1 MKATDFLKKQHTL
14 VKELFEQIEKA
25 SSREEKKQLFQ
36 SLATNLVGH
45 DAIERQLFY
54 PACEKAMGMTPELG
68 EALVE
73 HGVVEFSVYQAD
85 EALRGKNAEADEFD
99 YKCKV
104 LQEIVEHHVKE
115 EEDEFFPKVEKAL
128 SSEEL
133 EDLTDELEDLFADQ
147 LQKDFHVGLYAN
159 LQQVFAGVIKTSAP
173 EEESEE
179 DLDAS
184 AEMKAQTAAR
194 KGPLA
199 SERAPKKGT
208 RRSA

>member
-1 MKATDFLKKQHTL
+1 MKATDFLKQQHTT
-14 VKELFEQIEKA
+14 VRELFEQIEKA
-25 SSREEKKQLFQ
+25 GSREEKKALFQ

-45 DAIERQLFY
+45 DAIERQIFY
-54 PACEKAMGMTPELG
+54 PACEKVMGMSPDLG

-85 EALRGKNAEADEFD
+85 EALHGKNAPEDEFD

-115 EEDEFFPKVEKAL
+115 EEEEFFPKVEKAFD
-128 SSEEL
+128 SEQL

-159 LQQVFAGVIKTSAP
+159 LQQVFAGVVKTSAP
-173 EEESEE
+173 EEEDEQ

-184 AEMKAQTAAR
+184 SEMKAKTATR
-194 KGPLA
+194 RGPLK
-199 SERAPKKGT
+199 SDQAPKKT
-208 RRSA
+208 ARRSA